1 MKRVIKYIS
10 LGLLGGVASMGLVLG
25 LLLGTQVG
33 SRWVLGKV
41 PGLEVA
47 DFQGRLAGSW
57 QASRLSWADAGSKVE
72 LQAPLLAWSPACLL
86 RATLCIDRL
95 QADRIDM
102 AFAPS
107 TEPAES
113 APLELPTLRLPLAI
127 ELGEVKV
134 GQLRLDGSD
143 LLGDLQLAAHWTH
156 SGIRIDSLRLLRDDL
171 QLNLQGDLQP
181 EGDWPVQLQAQ
192 LQLPTVDEKP
202 WQLALTA
209 NGQLQKTLE
218 LAGTSS
224 GYLDA
229 TLSGQLQALAE
240 HLPATLSIRSEAF
253 KPAGALP
260 DTMQLNAL
268 ELDAK
273 GDLLDGY
280 QLSGRAS
287 LPAEQSPIALV
298 LSGLV
303 NSKGARL
310 DALDLTASDSQ
321 RVKLQATA
329 DWQQGLSADAQL
341 DWQDFPWLRLYPL
354 ETPPE
359 VTLKRFNT
367 QVHYRDGNYQGTFMG
382 DLDGPAGAFS
392 ITSPFEGDLTQV
404 KLPQLALTAG
414 QGKAA
419 GSVALRFADTLA
431 WEVDL
436 QLSALDPAYWLAEL
450 PGTLAGPLRSKGE
463 LKGDALTLDAQLDL
477 KGRLRGQPAMLKAEA
492 QGAGQNWTLGTLAI
506 QLGDN
511 RINGSGSLQQRLAGR
526 VDLDLPRLGQLW
538 PRLQGRVKGRLDV
551 AGTLQAPQGT
561 LSLQGQR

>member
-1 MKRVIKYIS
+1 MKRVIKFTS
-10 LGLLGGVASMGLVLG
+10 LGLLGGVASVGLVLG
-25 LLLGTQVG
+25 LLLGTQAG

-57 QASRLSWADAGSKVE
+57 QASRLTWADGGSTVE
-72 LQAPLLAWSPACLL
+72 MQAPLLAWSPACLL
-86 RATLCIDRL
+86 RATLCIDQL

-107 TEPAES
+107 TEPTES
-113 APLELPTLRLPLAI
+113 APLQLPTLRLPLAI

-143 LLGDLQLAAHWTH
+143 LLGDLHLAAHWTN

-171 QLNLQGDLQP
+171 QLSLQGDLQP
-181 EGDWPVQLQAQ
+181 EGDWPVKLQAQ
-192 LQLPTVDEKP
+192 LQLPAVDEKP

-240 HLPATLSIRSEAF
+240 HLPATLHIRSEAF

-260 DTMQLNAL
+260 DTLQLNAL

-273 GDLLDGY
+273 GDLLHGY
-280 QLSGRAS
+280 KLSGKAR
-287 LPAEQSPIALV
+287 LPAEQSPIALL

-303 NSKGARL
+303 DSKGARL

-341 DWQDFPWLRLYPL
+341 DWQDFPWLRLYPM

-367 QVHYRDGNYQGTFMG
+367 QVHYRDGNYQGTFTG

-392 ITSPFEGDLTQV
+392 IASPFEGDLTQV

-419 GSVALRFADTLA
+419 GSVAVRFADTLA
-431 WEVDL
+431 WDVDL

-463 LKGDALTLDAQLDL
+463 LKGDVLTLDAQLDL
-477 KGRLRGQPAMLKAEA
+477 KGRLRGQPAMLKAET

-526 VDLDLPRLGQLW
+526 IDLDLPRLGQI
-538 PRLQGRVKGRLDV
+538 GRAHV
-551 AGTLQAPQGT
+551 
-561 LSLQGQR
+561 